1 MKNLFLILTLIFS
14 TLSFAQNSVE
24 AINFDQDKVIEVVD
38 KSIGED
44 LTCLDEYLLREKQL
58 KRFLIWAPPATLVG
72 APVAFVAA
80 GYTSAAIATA
90 AGASGWNA
98 IGYTILGAFGA
109 GAAAVG
115 TFLTMETVKG
125 IQFASMR
132 RMTNLIVAS
141 HTNRYDSKALY
152 RLNKK
157 YNRKYP
163 QDNITTQDLA
173 SAIVMLDE
181 TGMLC
186 DGEVRGNLE
195 SKKLKH
201 KLARRKDLIKYIH
214 NNLNL

>member
-1 MKNLFLILTLIFS
+1 MKNLFLSFLIIFS
-14 TLSFAQNSVE
+14 SVSFAQDSIEGMNY
-24 AINFDQDKVIEVVD
+24 DQDKVIEVVD
-38 KSIGED
+38 NTIGNE

-72 APVAFVAA
+72 APAAFMVG
-80 GYTSAAIATA
+80 GYTAAFISSTLLM
-90 AGASGWNA
+90 GGWDA
-98 IGYTILGAFGA
+98 LGYTILGAVGSGVA
-109 GAAAVG
+109 VVG

-141 HTNRYDSKALY
+141 HANRFDAKALK
-152 RLNKK
+152 RLNRK

-163 QDNITTQDLA
+163 KDNVSVQDLA
-173 SAIVMLDE
+173 SAVVMLDE

-186 DGEVRGNLE
+186 DGEVRGNLKG
-195 SKKLKH
+195 KKLKH